1 LIAISIC
8 GCSGSQRIGDG
19 AFQKRMH
26 RPGWHVDLG
35 WRTDVEPPGSN
46 ARQPITPTPLAFTA
60 TEKNVEPITAISR
73 DVKNPILFVTT
84 NKTASHESSEV
95 STARTSRSAAD
106 DPPEPPTARW
116 NPWAVPA
123 FTAALGTVAY
133 GIWGTSNLVLV
144 IAVVL
149 TLVLAAIAA
158 FWGMHWSMYN
168 ADPHAG
174 AIWKQVL
181 ATSVAYGLFP
191 LMRPGCNVVASTR
204 LYGGTYTQLT
214 QTIRRFGWSAKF
226 VDLDDLDALRD
237 AIDGDTRAVFCES
250 VANPGGYVTD
260 IPAVAEI
267 AHEAGV
273 PLIVDNTSATPWLCR
288 PIEQGADLVVHS
300 TTKYLTG
307 NGTVTGG
314 CVVDSGRF
322 DWSASD
328 KFPSL
333 SQPEPAYHG
342 LVFHETFGPMAFTFH
357 GIAVGLRDLGM
368 TMSPTTAFQTL
379 LGIETLSLR
388 MERHVANAR
397 KVAAWLEKDN
407 RVDSV
412 TYAGLPSS
420 PYHERVQRLYPRGAG
435 ALFTFGLKAGYEA
448 CVRLVDSVELFSH
461 VANLGDTRSL
471 IIHPASTTHRQL
483 TPEQQERAGAVPN
496 MVRLSI
502 GIEDADDL
510 IRDLER
516 ALHAAHR

>member
-1 LIAISIC
+1 MTDTPFGFDTLQVHA
-8 GCSGSQRIGDG
+8 GS
-19 AFQKRMH
+19 
-26 RPGWHVDLG
+26 RPDPATG
-35 WRTDVEPPGSN
+35 
-46 ARQPITPTPLAFTA
+46 ARQTPIYQTTA
-60 TEKNVEPITAISR
+60 YVFR
-73 DVKNPILFVTT
+73 D
-84 NKTASHESSEV
+84 
-95 STARTSRSAAD
+95 AD
-106 DPPEPPTARW
+106 HA
-116 NPWAVPA
+116 
-123 FTAALGTVAY
+123 AALFNLQEVGYIYSRLTNPTV
-133 GIWGTSNLVLV
+133 SVLQER
-144 IAVVL
+144 IA
-149 TLVLAAIAA
+149 TLEGGVGAVCCSSGHAAQIMA
-158 FWGMHWSMYN
+158 
-168 ADPHAG
+168 
-174 AIWKQVL
+174 
-181 ATSVAYGLFP
+181 LFP
-191 LMRPGCNVVASTR
+191 LMRPGDNIIASNR
-204 LYGGTYTQLT
+204 LYGGTVQ
-214 QTIRRFGWSAKF
+214 QFSNTIHRFGWSAEF
-226 VDLDDLDALRD
+226 VDIDDLT
-237 AIDGDTRAVFCES
+237 AIEDLADDNTKAIFCES
-250 VANPGGYVTD
+250 IANPGGHVTD
-260 IPAVAEI
+260 IPAVARV
-267 AHEAGV
+267 AKKLGV

-288 PIEQGADLVVHS
+288 PFEMGADLIVHS

-314 CVVDSGRF
+314 AVVDAGRF
-322 DWSASD
+322 DWSAGGR
-328 KFPSL
+328 FPSF
-333 SQPEPAYHG
+333 SEPEPAYHG
-342 LVFHETFGPMAFTFH
+342 LKFHETFGPMAFTFF
-357 GIAVGLRDLGM
+357 GIAIGLRDLGM

-510 IRDLER
+510 IRDLDQ
-516 ALHAAHR
+516 ALAKATA